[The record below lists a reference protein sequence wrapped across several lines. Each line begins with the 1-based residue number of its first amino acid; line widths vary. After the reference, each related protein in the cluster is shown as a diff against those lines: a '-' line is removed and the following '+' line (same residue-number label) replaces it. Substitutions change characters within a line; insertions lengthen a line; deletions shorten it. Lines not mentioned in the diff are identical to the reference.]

1 MLSISAIR
9 YPSWGDL
16 RHSVAQQLSGSLD
29 CKTAKT
35 EGSQTIHF
43 LKFVGIYKLKDTFPT
58 NDRDV
63 TDTSMDWYVSSLLDG
78 YTLQNISIAIDM
90 ISGYTRA
97 VNTYYRKGRFNLQ
110 SDKKSET
117 DAAKLLSKQD
127 KFEEQDT
134 SLDSEGRF
142 GFGWP

>member
-16 RHSVAQQLSGSLD
+16 RHFVAQQLSGSLD

-58 NDRDV
+58 NGRDV

-90 ISGYTRA
+90 ISENMKA

-110 SDKKSET
+110 SDKKNR
-117 DAAKLLSKQD
+117 KLMRQNCYRNMLSSKENQSN
-127 KFEEQDT
+127 KN
-134 SLDSEGRF
+134 RCMMRN
-142 GFGWP
+142 